1 MFLTAKIWLLK
12 WLFLYSS
19 QNWLELVAQNDYSEK
34 FRYLVK
40 INFVKINLCCGDT
53 YAKYLEEHV
62 EGIPFLLNLLA
73 YSEIIGFSQPGYI
86 CTVSR
91 SEECK
96 DSWSIVIRNR
106 KILWK
111 HGPYCWYFRLNL
123 KYLGWPYRTYIK
135 TAKNCDFREE
145 LLIENDFETVLATCC
160 CYGLGAMASEEV
172 QKIATDQKGYRKC
185 SLCVIICWITKI
197 YLSITNWKKVGS

>member
-1 MFLTAKIWLLK
+1 MYLRIFQNVFLTAKIWLLK
-12 WLFLYSS
+12 WL
-19 QNWLELVAQNDYSEK
+19 VAQNHYSEK

-53 YAKYLEEHV
+53 CAKYLEEHV

-96 DSWSIVIRNR
+96 DS
-106 KILWK
+106 
-111 HGPYCWYFRLNL
+111 
-123 KYLGWPYRTYIK
+123 
-135 TAKNCDFREE
+135 
-145 LLIENDFETVLATCC
+145 
-160 CYGLGAMASEEV
+160 
-172 QKIATDQKGYRKC
+172 
-185 SLCVIICWITKI
+185 
-197 YLSITNWKKVGS
+197 